1 MDFEALKKALAEGK
15 ITQAEFEAKC
25 KELGVDTNGN
35 KLQPQFDDEVKA
47 YIDKL
52 VQQASQSSADRV
64 RTEYSIKLKALEEQ
78 NAQLLEQQKN
88 SMTDA
93 EKKAFEFEQAQK
105 DFEQKQ
111 KEFAE
116 QSRKFTATQVLN
128 KFGLL
133 DESLSFLPFVAGE
146 TEEEMIK
153 NVELL
158 KASIDKNI
166 ETRVQERF
174 KESGRNLDGSGDGHK
189 DNDKDVQFAKDL
201 AKQHQDN
208 NKSAE
213 EAQNY
218 YFGGT
223 N

>member
-1 MDFEALKKALAEGK
+1 MDFKALKKLLEEGK

-25 KELGVDTNGN
+25 KELGVDTSGK
-35 KLQPQFDDEVKA
+35 KLEPQFDDDVKA

-52 VQQASQSSADRV
+52 VQQASQSAADRV

-78 NAQLLEQQKN
+78 NATLLEQQKT

-93 EKKAFEFEQAQK
+93 ERKTFEFEQAQK
-105 DFEQKQ
+105 DFEKQKQ
-111 KEFAE
+111 EFAE

-133 DESLSFLPFVAGE
+133 DESLSFLPFVVGN
-146 TEEEMIK
+146 TEEEMTK
-153 NVELL
+153 NVEIL

-166 ETRVQERF
+166 ETKVQERF
-174 KESGRNLDGSGDGHK
+174 KASGRNLDGSGDGEQK
-189 DNDKDVQFAKDL
+189 EDKDIEFAKNL

-208 NKSAE
+208 NKAAE

-218 YFGGT
+218 YFGD

>member
-25 KELGVDTNGN
+25 KELGVDNDGN
-35 KLQPQFDDEVKA
+35 KLQPEIDATLKE

-52 VQQASQSSADRV
+52 VAQASQSSADRV
-64 RTEYSIKLKALEEQ
+64 RTEYSLKLKALEEQ
-78 NAQLLEQQKN
+78 NALLLEQQKS

-105 DFEQKQ
+105 DFEKKQ

-133 DESLSFLPFVAGE
+133 DESMSFLPFVVGD
-146 TEEEMIK
+146 TEEEMTK
-153 NVELL
+153 NVEIL
-158 KASIDKNI
+158 KASIDKSI
-166 ETRVQERF
+166 EAKVQARF
-174 KESGRNLDGSGDGHK
+174 KESGRNLDGSGDGNDK
-189 DNDKDVQFAKDL
+189 PDKDVEFAKEL
-201 AKQHQDN
+201 AKQHHDT
-208 NKSAE
+208 NKEAE
-213 EAQNY
+213 ESQSY
-218 YFGGT
+218 YFGD